1 MLDLAAGIFILLLV
15 LSMVTSVLFGLGMPT
30 PAAYILVV
38 ILVAPSM
45 VSFGVDQL
53 TAHMFVFYFAMLSA
67 ITPPVAVAVAIGSQ
81 ISGASFTAACKQALR
96 IGAPGFV
103 IPYSFIAN
111 QSLISWSF
119 PETIVAVVFVFTGV
133 VALSVA
139 TIGYD
144 GGERIGLP
152 RRAIYLVLSALAI
165 AGPLV
170 VQIAATAGILFL
182 LAVANSAVSSSVQ
195 RVLAE

>member
-1 MLDLAAGIFILLLV
+1 MYLRNFVVDGLESGTAVATTKQTIDGFRQGAVDMAPLVGMLASLGVVLGLVNQTGLSQKISTQMLDLAAGIFILLLV

-81 ISGASFTAACKQALR
+81 ISGAALR
-96 IGAPGFV
+96 
-103 IPYSFIAN
+103 
-111 QSLISWSF
+111 
-119 PETIVAVVFVFTGV
+119 
-133 VALSVA
+133 
-139 TIGYD
+139 
-144 GGERIGLP
+144 
-152 RRAIYLVLSALAI
+152 
-165 AGPLV
+165 
-170 VQIAATAGILFL
+170 
-182 LAVANSAVSSSVQ
+182 Q
-195 RVLAE
+195 RVNRRSVSVHPGS